1 MGKGRNAK
9 AGTVHSGDSSPQT
22 RPRQGVMLL
31 LAAGFVA
38 LFCERLSGQ
47 NFTAIWRGFRAVGV
61 MQRVGALLATGCS
74 FWAVGRYDAVEHR
87 ILATRTC
94 EKQARRAG
102 IAGIAISQT
111 LGMGVFTGALVRW
124 RMLPDVSPRQA
135 TRLPAAVVRSFHADR
150 RCNGT
155 IYSTIRP
162 PQDDYD

>member
-1 MGKGRNAK
+1 
-9 AGTVHSGDSSPQT
+9 
-22 RPRQGVMLL
+22 MLL

-111 LGMGVFTGALVRW
+111 LAWGC
-124 RMLPDVSPRQA
+124 SPAHWCAGGCCR
-135 TRLPAAVVRSFHADR
+135 TCR
-150 RCNGT
+150 RG
-155 IYSTIRP
+155 RP
-162 PQDDYD
+162 PACLPLWSGHFMQTGVATAPFTPLSVHLKMIMINIQLRPTACRGIPAPNSRLCAALFRS